1 MDWPKK
7 RNLLVLGYQDAYE
20 AGDHVLEVIEAGPI
34 GLEGVDDYLVAAVKK
49 KNIQPG
55 STDQLPPGKGWLLAE
70 FGGDTME
77 EADAKA
83 HALMEKLR
91 SRPNAPSMKLPE
103 ICTWSNA
110 MSTATSARATATA
123 SAAPRAARLV
133 TDVEVLAR
141 VVDERQPP
149 VQP

>member
-55 STDQLPPGKGWLLAE
+55 STD
-70 FGGDTME
+70 TR
-77 EADAKA
+77 
-83 HALMEKLR
+83 ALGVR
-91 SRPNAPSMKLPE
+91 
-103 ICTWSNA
+103 
-110 MSTATSARATATA
+110 
-123 SAAPRAARLV
+123 V
-133 TDVEVLAR
+133 TDVRYRA
-141 VVDERQPP
+141 P
-149 VQP
+149 